1 MPRWNAA
8 SPSLNSIPSRG
19 STHSTNSGNARRL
32 KGGGLGPQ
40 ELCVT
45 EEPDK
50 VGAEA
55 GEVSATYGRVC
66 SGAGGARTDGPLE
79 ATISAAFGRMR
90 RHHLG
95 RREGREAFSTERRR
109 GGRQPMLLVLCKRQ
123 VCGGEDRAERVTET
137 RVFTIVD
144 RQQGLHL
151 ATYRRVS
158 F

>member
-1 MPRWNAA
+1 M
-8 SPSLNSIPSRG
+8 
-19 STHSTNSGNARRL
+19 
-32 KGGGLGPQ
+32 
-40 ELCVT
+40 T

-95 RREGREAFSTERRR
+95 RREGREAFSTERRGR
-109 GGRQPMLLVLCKRQ
+109 RQPMLLVLCKRQ
-123 VCGGEDRAERVTET
+123 VRGGEA
-137 RVFTIVD
+137 
-144 RQQGLHL
+144 
-151 ATYRRVS
+151 RR
-158 F
+158 